1 MYFKGDPLYPFGFG
15 LSYTTFKYSNLHTS
29 APQLAKDGSTTVS
42 VDVTNTGPRAGDAV
56 VQLYVKH
63 LASKVTRPKEE
74 LKGFQRVTLQPNE
87 TKTVTIPLKAS
98 SLGYWDE
105 KLSNFRV
112 ESEPIKLLVG
122 NSSADEQAST
132 TVRVQ

>member
-1 MYFKGDPLYPFGFG
+1 
-15 LSYTTFKYSNLHTS
+15 
-29 APQLAKDGSTTVS
+29 
-42 VDVTNTGPRAGDAV
+42 
-56 VQLYVKH
+56 
-63 LASKVTRPKEE
+63 
-74 LKGFQRVTLQPNE
+74 
-87 TKTVTIPLKAS
+87 VTIPLKAS